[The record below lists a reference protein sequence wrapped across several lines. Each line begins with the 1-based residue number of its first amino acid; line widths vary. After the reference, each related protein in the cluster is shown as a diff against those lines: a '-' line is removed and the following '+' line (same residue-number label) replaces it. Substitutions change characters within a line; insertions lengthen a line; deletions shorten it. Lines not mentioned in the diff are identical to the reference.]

1 VADLRPRNFSGSC
14 IVTSRNSLIHKGATT
29 ATNSKRFDPKRCTRV
44 FCHGVG
50 AAPDGPFATVNF
62 VEFYFFS
69 HALECIK
76 GQRCVKLRSLSS
88 CLVAKVLIKE
98 RRYGYLTL

>member
-1 VADLRPRNFSGSC
+1 MLSHKTGVQANFG
-14 IVTSRNSLIHKGATT
+14 
-29 ATNSKRFDPKRCTRV
+29 
-44 FCHGVG
+44 
-50 AAPDGPFATVNF
+50 
-62 VEFYFFS
+62 EFLF

-98 RRYGYLTL
+98 GRYGYLTL